1 MEDFIKGS
9 LMGIAAGMIIGGI
22 VVAKNKKLASKIRDG
37 LNKAED
43 KIQEVKED
51 LQEKMEEN
59 DCIFA
64 SNNKNEPCDCDMP
77 GCDCY
82 TPDEKREPNKKL
94 KK

>member
-43 KIQEVKED
+43 KIQEV
-51 LQEKMEEN
+51 
-59 DCIFA
+59 
-64 SNNKNEPCDCDMP
+64 
-77 GCDCY
+77 
-82 TPDEKREPNKKL
+82 
-94 KK
+94 